1 MKDISKFI
9 EGFER
14 FQQKYFGGDEA
25 LFNELKTG
33 QRPNALVIACS
44 DSRVDPALL
53 TEASPGDLFVVRN
66 IANLVQPYDTEGN
79 YPGFR
84 AGLEF
89 AVTQLNVAHII
100 VLGHANCGGIKALM
114 SGAEAQG
121 EFIGKW
127 VSIANKAKERVL
139 HELPEADPI
148 EQQKAC
154 EQASILISLENLMT
168 YPWIRNRAVRG
179 QIMLHGW
186 YFDLE
191 AGKLMIYEA
200 GSGHF
205 EPLGNSSDQQE

>member
-14 FQQKYFGGDEA
+14 FQQKYFGGDKA

-33 QRPNALVIACS
+33 QRPSALVIACS

-66 IANLVQPYDTEGN
+66 IANLVQPYDTQGN

-84 AGLEF
+84 AALEF
-89 AVTQLNVAHII
+89 AVTQLNVSHII

-114 SGAEAQG
+114 AGADAQG

-139 HELPEADPI
+139 SEFPDAPAI
-148 EQQKAC
+148 KQQKAC
-154 EQASILISLENLMT
+154 EQASILVSLENLMT
-168 YPWIRNRAVRG
+168 YPWIRDRANSG
-179 QIMLHGW
+179 SLILHGW

-191 AGKLMIYEA
+191 AGRLMIYDA
-200 GSGHF
+200 DSGHF
-205 EPLGNSSDQQE
+205 EALGNPADQS

>member
-33 QRPNALVIACS
+33 QRPSALVIACS

-84 AGLEF
+84 AALEF
-89 AVTQLNVAHII
+89 AVTQLNVSHII

-114 SGAEAQG
+114 SGAVANG

-139 HELPEADPI
+139 AELPDAPAA
-148 EQQKAC
+148 QQHKAC
-154 EQASILISLENLMT
+154 EQASILVSLENLMT
-168 YPWIRNRAVRG
+168 YPWINDLASNG
-179 QIMLHGW
+179 QLMLHGW

-191 AGKLMIYEA
+191 AGNLMIYEA
-200 GSGHF
+200 GDGHF
-205 EPLGNSSDQQE
+205 VPLIQK